1 MSTKQ
6 LKITWKLTF
15 FSSFLHGNYF
25 MRKMMYIKTN
35 SDVTRKQAQKSERRK
50 RNLLLFIVQLFFYL
64 INFQREPQKAT
75 TTTNYNAF
83 FNSCLG
89 QVNFRILPLLF
100 HSKNNQKVFGKCNYD
115 LSRIQSIFDPQLFI
129 LQFYL
134 CLRSYL

>member
-6 LKITWKLTF
+6 PKITWKLTF
-15 FSSFLHGNYF
+15 FFSFCMTIILW
-25 MRKMMYIKTN
+25 RKMLYIKTN
-35 SDVTRKQAQKSERRK
+35 SAVTRKQAQKSERCK

-100 HSKNNQKVFGKCNYD
+100 HNKTNQKVFGKCNYD

-134 CLRSYL
+134 CLRTYL